1 MPKRSA
7 VVRMSMIRPIPSGSF
22 RRAIRRAHG
31 LKTRRPSGTVVTMT
45 KPAEVVARDAD
56 RFSFNIERISIGDR
70 GDGHTLGG
78 VGSVTVIVGANN
90 VGKTTVLTQI
100 REMLMQPN
108 QLTRTSG
115 PRVVTQL
122 VPRWTGG
129 QDDVEAWV
137 RAYAVIG
144 TDERGDTAH
153 RPRLQSEDIR
163 QFRSVVNA
171 AGPGRLINWF
181 VNHLP
186 VSGRIGLDTAGRL
199 PKAADPPS
207 HPLHV
212 LHVDRKKFGELKRV
226 MKKLFGFDLFLD
238 TVGQNFYLRIGEPG
252 VPAYTVDS
260 YDSAY
265 DDAVAALPDVQTQ
278 GDGIRAAL
286 RLLVDLITSLHPLV
300 LVDEPEAFLHPPQAR
315 VIGREI
321 GKQAKGQRS
330 QVILATHDKNILQGV
345 IESGTPVTI
354 LHLTRN
360 ENDTSAD
367 LLPPDKVA
375 ELWNDPRLR
384 YTNALDG
391 LFHSAVIIAESEQD
405 AHFYQ
410 AAIDYVRSPSADEA
424 NTEMPEHNLMF
435 LGSNGKTNMPRIV
448 RSLNDLGVKTVST
461 PDLDILN
468 DESVIRSLV
477 EAHGDN
483 WEDLQDD
490 YRRATAEFRNVPNA
504 PSRADV
510 KANIISLIDADSE
523 AKLTE
528 PLATAIA
535 KAVKIPATRWSSLK
549 SGIVA
554 FKNDKAAAT
563 SLINK
568 LDALGI
574 VLVKVGE
581 LENFV
586 TTATAPKGPEFLSVA
601 FAENAH
607 TQQNAVGH
615 AERLLKAAGIS

>member
-1 MPKRSA
+1 
-7 VVRMSMIRPIPSGSF
+7 MIRPIPSGRSGG
-22 RRAIRRAHG
+22 RLGVLTGSRLDACN
-31 LKTRRPSGTVVTMT
+31 GTVVTMT
-45 KPAEVVARDAD
+45 EPADVVAGDAD
-56 RFSFNIERISIGDR
+56 RFSLNIERISIGDR

-129 QDDVEAWV
+129 QDDAEAWV
-137 RAYAVIG
+137 RAYATIG
-144 TDERGDTAH
+144 TNERGDTAH

-163 QFRSVVNA
+163 QLRSVVNA

-186 VSGRIGLDTAGRL
+186 VSGRIGLDNAGRL

-212 LHVDRKKFGELKRV
+212 LHVDRKKLGELKRV

-238 TVGQNFYLRIGEPG
+238 TVGQNFFLRIGEPG

-286 RLLVDLITSLHPLV
+286 RLLVDLITSMHSLV

-321 GKQAKGQRS
+321 GKQSKGQRS

-375 ELWNDPRLR
+375 ELWKDPRLR

-410 AAIDYVRSPSADEA
+410 AAIDHVRSPSDACDEA
-424 NTEMPEHNLMF
+424 EMPEHNLMF

-448 RSLNDLGVKTVST
+448 RSLHDLGVKTVST

-468 DESVIRSLV
+468 NPNVIRSLV
-477 EAHGDN
+477 EAHGGN
-483 WEDLQDD
+483 WEDLEDD
-490 YRRATAEFRNVPNA
+490 YRKATAEFRNVPNA
-504 PSRADV
+504 PSRAEV
-510 KANIISLIDADSE
+510 KANLLALIDADNE

-535 KAVKIPATRWSSLK
+535 KAVKIPTTRWSDLK

-554 FKNDKAAAT
+554 FRSEKAAAT

-586 TTATAPKGPEFLSVA
+586 TTATAPKGPEFLTVA
-601 FAENAH
+601 FGENSH
-607 TQQNAVGH
+607 THPAAVEH
-615 AERLLKAAGIS
+615 AQRLLKAANIN

>member
-1 MPKRSA
+1 
-7 VVRMSMIRPIPSGSF
+7 
-22 RRAIRRAHG
+22 
-31 LKTRRPSGTVVTMT
+31 MT
-45 KPAEVVARDAD
+45 EPANVVAGEAD
-56 RFSFNIERISIGDR
+56 RFSFNIDRISIGD
-70 GDGHTLGG
+70 GGTPLPLGG
-78 VGSVTVIVGANN
+78 IGSVTVIVGANN
-90 VGKTTVLTQI
+90 AGKTTVLTQI
-100 REMLMQPN
+100 REMLMLPN
-108 QLTRTSG
+108 QLTRTGG

-129 QDDVEAWV
+129 PDDVEAWV
-137 RAYAVIG
+137 REHAAIG
-144 TDERGDTAH
+144 TDPRGDTVH
-153 RPRLQSEDIR
+153 RPRLQPVEMR
-163 QFRSVVNA
+163 QLRAVVNA
-171 AGPGRLINWF
+171 PGPGGLINWF

-186 VSGRIGLDTAGRL
+186 VSGRIGIDPAGRL
-199 PKAADPPS
+199 PKAADPPT
-207 HPLHV
+207 HPIHV

-252 VPAYTVDS
+252 VPPYTVDS

-265 DDAVAALPDVQTQ
+265 DDAVAALPDVETQ

-286 RLLVDLITSLHPLV
+286 TLLINLITSLHPLV

-315 VIGREI
+315 LIGREI

-330 QVILATHDKNILQGV
+330 QVILATHDKNVLQGV

-354 LHLTRN
+354 LHLTRK

-367 LLPPDKVA
+367 LLPPEKVA
-375 ELWNDPRLR
+375 ELWKDPRLR

-405 AHFYQ
+405 ANFYQ
-410 AAIDYVRSPSADEA
+410 AAIDYVRSPSDAGDEA
-424 NTEMPEHNLMF
+424 EMPEHNLMF

-448 RSLNDLGVKTVST
+448 RSLHDLGVKTVST

-468 DESVIRSLV
+468 NPTVLRSLV
-477 EAHGDN
+477 EAHGGN
-483 WEDLQDD
+483 WQDLEDD

-504 PSRADV
+504 PSRAEV
-510 KANIISLIDADSE
+510 KANILALIDADNE
-523 AKLTE
+523 EKLTE

-535 KAVKIPATRWSSLK
+535 KAVKIPATRWGDLK
-549 SGIVA
+549 NGIVA
-554 FKNDKAAAT
+554 FKSEKAAAT

-586 TTATAPKGPEFLSVA
+586 TTATAPKGPEFLTVA

-607 TQQNAVGH
+607 THQAAVEH
-615 AERLLKAAGIS
+615 AHRLLDAADID